1 MGHKNQNSNMA
12 LSTFFHDSSLF
23 PRMVSRHPFFSP
35 RSHSFPRPFDLFNES
50 SHLFED
56 MQERQEAF
64 LRDMGDGSTAESAAQ
79 QGSGSRSYSY
89 SSTTVRHGDGDVLG
103 RSKRQIGDRVVEETR
118 KGDETTR
125 TLTNITEDELEHFD
139 TQHREQASMGW
150 FNARGFPVLTDRN
163 TNSGEA
169 RAAQQALEGDLQ
181 RVQQEGRQQ

>member
-79 QGSGSRSYSY
+79 QGRGPPGTCWVGPRGKSVTGWWR
-89 SSTTVRHGDGDVLG
+89 RPG
-103 RSKRQIGDRVVEETR
+103 RATKP
-118 KGDETTR
+118 
-125 TLTNITEDELEHFD
+125 L
-139 TQHREQASMGW
+139 
-150 FNARGFPVLTDRN
+150 AR
-163 TNSGEA
+163 
-169 RAAQQALEGDLQ
+169 
-181 RVQQEGRQQ
+181 